1 MFENLKTL
9 NPKTLVAGD
18 DLSLDDL
25 FPNERAAL
33 RRAAASGALS
43 RFIPAWEPWYLSPE
57 AKRIR
62 IGPTGTR
69 AVREIFTPVGGALG
83 GSHRT
88 PAEEAFRKLTGGPAD
103 ELNAEERNSEA
114 PESSPMEVSE
124 SSGGGS
130 KVTSEDKAA
139 GWGGAEISPESP
151 FGSVSGNGGFGR
163 GGPLPGSAQS
173 AGYADVIRE
182 AVHVSGREAD
192 VIGGETDLSIEA
204 GPSVP
209 PPPSEDLPPLSSLT
223 RTPPSDLLGYHVTSV
238 LYGYCY
244 VMRLFNGEWG
254 ADPVDA
260 AETLVAVAPVLS
272 DGATP
277 SSIRGEQPP

>member
-1 MFENLKTL
+1 
-9 NPKTLVAGD
+9 
-18 DLSLDDL
+18 LSLDDL
-25 FPNERAAL
+25 SPNERAAL

-62 IGPTGTR
+62 IGPTGTW
-69 AVREIFTPVGGALG
+69 AVREVFTPVGGALG

-88 PAEEAFRKLTGGPAD
+88 PAEEAFRKLMGGPAD
-103 ELNAEERNSEA
+103 ESNAEESSSEA
-114 PESSPMEVSE
+114 PGSSPMEVLE
-124 SSGGGS
+124 SPGGGS
-130 KVTSEDKAA
+130 DVTSEDEAA
-139 GWGGAEISPESP
+139 GPGGAEISPFS
-151 FGSVSGNGGFGR
+151 SVSGNGGFGR

-173 AGYADVIRE
+173 AGYADVSRE
-182 AVHVSGREAD
+182 AVHVSGRDADVSGRDAD
-192 VIGGETDLSIEA
+192 VIGGDADLSIEA

-209 PPPSEDLPPLSSLT
+209 PPPAEDLPPLSSLT
-223 RTPPSDLLGYHVTSV
+223 RTPPSDLLGYHVTGV

-244 VMRLFNGEWG
+244 VMRLFNGEWA

-272 DGATP
+272 EGATP
-277 SSIRGEQPP
+277 SSVRGEQPP